1 MHAFI
6 SLSKVQIHVQC
17 IKRVDCCIPAT
28 SSSECGCTCSTGA
41 ISSAFVRMTNKR
53 VSVCADD
60 SLVFHAFNF
69 QHVYAKL
76 LLHSF

>member
-28 SSSECGCTCSTGA
+28 SSWECGCTCSTGA